1 MNNDWRIL
9 EPYDWRYSA
18 AITGL
23 IRYFKYFDEK
33 KDDWKIENECLIYNP
48 ASITQHDYLKFVEDN
63 YPEDMAHLI
72 IENMIH
78 QDDLNEEQIK
88 KVNEKMVANTVLKKT
103 FKSIKFDGS
112 NAHQIQQLLNDNRE
126 EIIRETFRNKL
137 NLYRNYCNTN
147 QLFQEAKECCRLL
160 GYYIDMPKK
169 GKSLAYNFN
178 LNNFAGTDDEVFD
191 FIPFAFQGVRDF
203 FFVNDNVELE
213 NLYKTKSIFAYKLA
227 EERKR
232 AEENGKSLDS
242 RQIFFKLLLE
252 TDKFIQSDIEIIT
265 KNIDASYYETL
276 YLRKQSLNV
285 LRGLKTGKDGKNPYQ
300 CFCFPIKITDKYYID
315 VFKEVTD
322 AIVNLTLL
330 DNLLDYMLKNNRESG
345 YTYVIFQLIR
355 VNILIKEDKELEQKT
370 KQAYKCAK
378 QMAWKMTGTVY
389 KLPDNKLNAYRQK
402 LTSALTFED
411 FDRFNIVLL
420 NLSNYVD
427 EPVDFAYDL
436 FEDFE
441 KNKELAYTFV
451 NALRREPY
459 DKQKEI

>member
-1 MNNDWRIL
+1 MNNDWRTL

-203 FFVNDNVELE
+203 FFVNDN
-213 NLYKTKSIFAYKLA
+213 
-227 EERKR
+227 
-232 AEENGKSLDS
+232 
-242 RQIFFKLLLE
+242 
-252 TDKFIQSDIEIIT
+252 
-265 KNIDASYYETL
+265 
-276 YLRKQSLNV
+276 
-285 LRGLKTGKDGKNPYQ
+285 
-300 CFCFPIKITDKYYID
+300 
-315 VFKEVTD
+315 
-322 AIVNLTLL
+322 
-330 DNLLDYMLKNNRESG
+330 
-345 YTYVIFQLIR
+345 
-355 VNILIKEDKELEQKT
+355 
-370 KQAYKCAK
+370 
-378 QMAWKMTGTVY
+378 
-389 KLPDNKLNAYRQK
+389 
-402 LTSALTFED
+402 LTFLIEH
-411 FDRFNIVLL
+411 
-420 NLSNYVD
+420 
-427 EPVDFAYDL
+427 E
-436 FEDFE
+436 
-441 KNKELAYTFV
+441 
-451 NALRREPY
+451 
-459 DKQKEI
+459 

>member
-1 MNNDWRIL
+1 M
-9 EPYDWRYSA
+9 
-18 AITGL
+18 
-23 IRYFKYFDEK
+23 
-33 KDDWKIENECLIYNP
+33 
-48 ASITQHDYLKFVEDN
+48 
-63 YPEDMAHLI
+63 
-72 IENMIH
+72 
-78 QDDLNEEQIK
+78 
-88 KVNEKMVANTVLKKT
+88 
-103 FKSIKFDGS
+103 
-112 NAHQIQQLLNDNRE
+112 
-126 EIIRETFRNKL
+126 
-137 NLYRNYCNTN
+137 
-147 QLFQEAKECCRLL
+147 
-160 GYYIDMPKK
+160 
-169 GKSLAYNFN
+169 
-178 LNNFAGTDDEVFD
+178 
-191 FIPFAFQGVRDF
+191 
-203 FFVNDNVELE
+203 
-213 NLYKTKSIFAYKLA
+213 
-227 EERKR
+227 
-232 AEENGKSLDS
+232 
-242 RQIFFKLLLE
+242 LE

-300 CFCFPIKITDKYYID
+300 CFCFRIKITDKYYID

-378 QMAWKMTGTVY
+378 QMPWKMTGTVY

>member
-1 MNNDWRIL
+1 MNNDWRTL

-72 IENMIH
+72 IENMIR

-112 NAHQIQQLLNDNRE
+112 NAHQIQQLLDDNRE

-213 NLYKTKSIFAYKLA
+213 NLYKTNSIFSYKLA
-227 EERKR
+227 EERK
-232 AEENGKSLDS
+232 
-242 RQIFFKLLLE
+242 
-252 TDKFIQSDIEIIT
+252 QSI
-265 KNIDASYYETL
+265 
-276 YLRKQSLNV
+276 NV
-285 LRGLKTGKDGKNPYQ
+285 LRGLKTKKEKKNPYQ
-300 CFCFPIKITDKYYID
+300 CFCFRIKITDKYYID